1 MILGKY
7 LAWLSSTTVA
17 VALGWTVLPKGFVEV
32 ANWIGPLLGPS
43 FKPLLTLVFLF
54 VGPSLSYTPLLT
66 VWVSAG
72 VVGGFFA
79 RGVLRSMIAGTL
91 STITLI
97 LLAVANGFLLISG
110 IRNLVSGSGGFNLPP
125 PPPGTSLADILS
137 VPVVGQIVQQATSPG
152 GPSLL
157 GIASVLAVN
166 FGLNIALFAGSFIG
180 SGVMFRK
187 IFHRRAKPV
196 KPRPVEDSMPKPPTP
211 PGSIPP
217 VATPSAPAP
226 APTATVLSLL
236 VIALLIL
243 GTVVPAGLAQSSGSS
258 GVLTGE
264 QMELGVQKDG
274 SLRMVYSTNVSS
286 LPGVSADY
294 SRAEFQ
300 NLVAGSI
307 FSFNG
312 SVQVG
317 AGGPPSFLLSLLP
330 RHGFLAIYQVSDPQV
345 GKGRADVLASEF
357 AQGFA
362 VSLQPAVSLVLP
374 SFGGQQGSSGSIYLG
389 IYEGGQQNTTLRM
402 LGLVQ
407 SDGVGTI
414 LTPRKVF
421 AGSYAIMAGFL
432 GFENA
437 SATPSPSVSVVAD
450 LTGFSNF
457 YGRGTFTLGLRETFG
472 AQGTIAPSATA
483 KTTQIRLEFPTN
495 STVVAWGPSTATV
508 NSTQGLYQLLLN
520 TTSSPTPNA
529 FVTFDASFPQRI
541 HIDRRTD
548 PSSTV
553 SAGATVTEKVSV
565 RNLGNETI
573 HGVVVSEKKLF
584 QTYPTLE
591 LLSPSYNSTLGDIDP
606 QASREATVQFRV
618 GSNGVYTM
626 PSAEVSYVDQN
637 KTISRESSQTMLV
650 STFNLELYLG
660 KLVSGTAPYSYPL
673 VGLVV
678 LTPVK
683 SLIGG
688 IGKLSTRRRK
698 KTR

>member
-1 MILGKY
+1 VFRKMVVCTWFTLQTSHPCPGSRLTIHV
-7 LAWLSSTTVA
+7 LSSRT
-17 VALGWTVLPKGFVEV
+17 
-32 ANWIGPLLGPS
+32 
-43 FKPLLTLVFLF
+43 
-54 VGPSLSYTPLLT
+54 
-66 VWVSAG
+66 
-72 VVGGFFA
+72 
-79 RGVLRSMIAGTL
+79 
-91 STITLI
+91 
-97 LLAVANGFLLISG
+97 
-110 IRNLVSGSGGFNLPP
+110 
-125 PPPGTSLADILS
+125 
-137 VPVVGQIVQQATSPG
+137 
-152 GPSLL
+152 
-157 GIASVLAVN
+157 
-166 FGLNIALFAGSFIG
+166 
-180 SGVMFRK
+180 
-187 IFHRRAKPV
+187 
-196 KPRPVEDSMPKPPTP
+196 
-211 PGSIPP
+211 
-217 VATPSAPAP
+217 
-226 APTATVLSLL
+226 SLL
-236 VIALLIL
+236 V
-243 GTVVPAGLAQSSGSS
+243 PYSHSMGLCKW
-258 GVLTGE
+258 
-264 QMELGVQKDG
+264 ELAVRPRSFCHSCPVMG
-274 SLRMVYSTNVSS
+274 SLQSTKYQIPRWARGG
-286 LPGVSADY
+286 LTF
-294 SRAEFQ
+294 SR
-300 NLVAGSI
+300 
-307 FSFNG
+307 
-312 SVQVG
+312 
-317 AGGPPSFLLSLLP
+317 
-330 RHGFLAIYQVSDPQV
+330 
-345 GKGRADVLASEF
+345 
-357 AQGFA
+357 
-362 VSLQPAVSLVLP
+362 LVLP

-541 HIDRRTD
+541 QIDRRTD

-698 KTR
+698 KTH